1 MKGRDT
7 IAKQRE
13 SLFEYTPRE
22 KGARVRVD
30 KKLYEASENV
40 EAKQWLDSR
49 ISEITGHVG
58 GWRQATHIINKSVK
72 QQVRG

>member
-58 GWRQATHIINKSVK
+58 GWAIQEP
-72 QQVRG
+72 